1 MGQRRGYLG
10 IQELQDAGAA
20 ERKLIEKKNL
30 KKKKSDKSKKKKKEE
45 NKRSISLDA
54 RAFEKKHKDSP
65 KGTSFYWKATI
76 ELLSGF
82 VVYIYLTCIVDSK
95 FC

>member
-30 KKKKSDKSKKKKKEE
+30 KKKNRISQKRKRRKKTNDRYHLTHEHLR
-45 NKRSISLDA
+45 RSIRIL
-54 RAFEKKHKDSP
+54 P
-65 KGTSFYWKATI
+65 KEQVFIGR
-76 ELLSGF
+76 LLLNF
-82 VVYIYLTCIVDSK
+82 LVDLLLTYI
-95 FC
+95 

>member
-30 KKKKSDKSKKKKKEE
+30 KKKKIGLVKKEKE
-45 NKRSISLDA
+45 GRKQ
-54 RAFEKKHKDSP
+54 
-65 KGTSFYWKATI
+65 TI
-76 ELLSGF
+76 D
-82 VVYIYLTCIVDSK
+82 IT
-95 FC
+95 